1 MVRTVEAAWAGLGA
15 GEGCRR
21 GFVLL
26 RTGGR
31 ASCGG
36 GRKVQD
42 HGGGDELAER
52 VGDHLV
58 RHQDKEYAHVIT
70 CQS

>member
-1 MVRTVEAAWAGLGA
+1 MRRPGRAWVPVKVVGVALSCCGL
-15 GEGCRR
+15 
-21 GFVLL
+21 
-26 RTGGR
+26 GGR